1 MDADKNMSSLENSRS
16 GLTETDGNSSSGEKH
31 KTNCV
36 GNNVVQPDDVEMLIN
51 GISSDP
57 SNPDQ
62 QLIVT
67 PEMLYKLSK
76 KIAQL
81 TKVRYQLIFRNKKCL
96 IFIA

>member
-1 MDADKNMSSLENSRS
+1 MNMDSDKNMSSLENSRS
-16 GLTETDGNSSSGEKH
+16 GLTETDGNASSGEKL

-36 GNNVVQPDDVEMLIN
+36 GNNAQPDDVEMLMN

-81 TKVRYQLIFRNKKCL
+81 TKVRYQL
-96 IFIA
+96 FIYDNYE

>member
-1 MDADKNMSSLENSRS
+1 MDSEKNNSSLENSRS
-16 GLTETDGNSSSGEKH
+16 GLTETDVNLSSGANH
-31 KTNCV
+31 KPNCI
-36 GNNVVQPDDVEMLIN
+36 GNDAEQSDDVEMLIN

-57 SNPDQ
+57 ANHEQ

-81 TKVRYQLIFRNKKCL
+81 TKVCYV
-96 IFIA
+96 

>member
-1 MDADKNMSSLENSRS
+1 MDSEQNMSSLENSRS
-16 GLTETDGNSSSGEKH
+16 GLTETDGNVSSSKKH
-31 KTNCV
+31 KANHI
-36 GNNVVQPDDVEMLIN
+36 GNDIEQVDDVEMLIN

-57 SNPDQ
+57 SNQDQ

-81 TKVRYQLIFRNKKCL
+81 TKVRYQFDLEYH
-96 IFIA
+96 